1 MDAKDGQPDAAPARV
16 RMLMTRLMPV
26 SANNT
31 PPSRDV
37 VVDAIGG
44 HRLSQLTLGR
54 LIGLALAA
62 TGLGGV
68 FIALHSLTSDQDAI
82 FEGLMLIDM
91 VGLGAVLLLAVRQL
105 RLTRAAEAQLAD
117 LNRAKQ
123 AAEAANLA
131 KSRYLASVSHEIR
144 SPLNAIYGYAQ
155 LFERGDGVNAQE
167 AARVILR
174 CSEHLTNLVEGL
186 LDISQLEFGVL
197 RVRTEEVR
205 LPPLIDQIVAMMRP
219 AAATKGL
226 DFIYEPSE
234 RMPDFVRLDQSRFRQ
249 VLINLL
255 SNAIKFTDS
264 GSVTLRT
271 SYSGQMA
278 TFEVRDTGPGIA
290 PEDHE
295 RIFERFEQAT
305 PAEGARLK
313 LGAGLGLAIARTII
327 EILGGRLELESDL
340 GAGACFRI
348 TMMISEVAG
357 KVAAHVPTRRVIGYE
372 GRQRT
377 ILLCEDDADQRLFLE
392 RLLRAIGFDVHAHP
406 NGEAALAAD
415 HAAPDLA
422 ILDISMPGISGWD
435 VAMGLRARGGDAL
448 QILMLS
454 ANSDELHRP
463 DFETPEHD
471 RFLVKP
477 VEFAHLVETIGDL
490 LGLTWRWDADA
501 ELATEPAPA
510 SPSCDA
516 LDATARA
523 HLVRLKEFLRIGY
536 VRGIEAEI
544 RQLEDAAPQANAL
557 VHQLYDCLDR
567 YDLAGMAK
575 LLKES

>member
-1 MDAKDGQPDAAPARV
+1 MKR
-16 RMLMTRLMPV
+16 
-26 SANNT
+26 
-31 PPSRDV
+31 
-37 VVDAIGG
+37 
-44 HRLSQLTLGR
+44 TLAF
-54 LIGLALAA
+54 ALAA
-62 TGLGGV
+62 TGLAGL
-68 FIALHSLTSDQDAI
+68 FIILHAATDGYDAI
-82 FEGLMLIDM
+82 LEALAIIDLTA
-91 VGLGAVLLLAVRQL
+91 LGAVLLFGIRQMHETLTGWDGLAEL
-105 RLTRAAEAQLAD
+105 S
-117 LNRAKQ
+117 RAKQ

-155 LFERGDGVNAQE
+155 LFERGDGANAQE

-197 RVRTEEVR
+197 RVRSEEVR
-205 LPPLIDQIVAMMRP
+205 LPTFIDQVVAMMRP
-219 AAATKGL
+219 AAAAKGL

-234 RMPDFVRLDQSRFRQ
+234 RVPEYVRLDQSRFRQ

-271 SYSGQMA
+271 SYSGQIA

-295 RIFERFEQAT
+295 RIFERFEQGT
-305 PAEGARLK
+305 QAEGARVK
-313 LGAGLGLAIARTII
+313 PGAGLGLAIARTIV

-348 TMMISEVAG
+348 TMMLSEIAG
-357 KVAAHVPTRRVIGYE
+357 KVTTSAPARRAVGYE
-372 GRQRT
+372 GRQRS
-377 ILLCEDDADQRLFLE
+377 IVLCEDDADQRQWLE
-392 RLLRAIGFDVHAHP
+392 RLLRTLGFDVHAHP
-406 NGEAALAAD
+406 NGEAALAAE

-422 ILDISMPGISGWD
+422 ILDISMPGISGWE
-435 VAMGLRARGGDAL
+435 VAQGLRARGSETL
-448 QILMLS
+448 KILMLS
-454 ANSDELHRP
+454 ANSEELHRP
-463 DFETPEHD
+463 DFPTPGHD

-501 ELATEPAPA
+501 EPGADTAPSA
-510 SPSCDA
+510 PDCET
-516 LDATARA
+516 LDASARE
-523 HLVRLKEFLRIGY
+523 HLVHLKEFLRIGY

-544 RQLEDAAPQANAL
+544 RQLEEAAPHAEAL
-557 VHQLYDCLDR
+557 VGRLYDCLDR